1 MLGVTFL
8 SERLGTG
15 ILRGGGCTFAL
26 HPPPRSILKPRDSK
40 IRIAARNNFGDRV
53 VFTKDVP

>member
-15 ILRGGGCTFAL
+15 ILRGGGAHL
-26 HPPPRSILKPRDSK
+26 HYTPPRSILKPRDSK
-40 IRIAARNNFGDRV
+40 IRIAARNNFGDMV